1 MEHRTHT
8 HPAPESA
15 ELLYRCVLSLKT
27 EEDCARF
34 FEDLCSV
41 SELQAM
47 VQRLQVAMALR
58 EGKTYQEIV
67 NVIGASTVTIS
78 RVNRCLQ
85 YGADGYALAL
95 AALEE
100 EKGS

>member
-41 SELQAM
+41 S
-47 VQRLQVAMALR
+47 
-58 EGKTYQEIV
+58 
-67 NVIGASTVTIS
+67 
-78 RVNRCLQ
+78 
-85 YGADGYALAL
+85 
-95 AALEE
+95 
-100 EKGS
+100 